1 MSIYMCFLFEAVEQI
16 VRIYE
21 RIYSRT
27 IEMNEMG
34 KETKSLPLLT
44 VTLLLFLQKFLT
56 IPFTGHI
63 NQTRRTP
70 AA

>member
-1 MSIYMCFLFEAVEQI
+1 MSICMCFLFEAVEQI

-44 VTLLLFLQKFLT
+44 VTLLFLQQFLT
-56 IPFTGHI
+56 IPFPGHI
-63 NQTRRTP
+63 NQTRQTP

>member
-1 MSIYMCFLFEAVEQI
+1 MCFLFEAVEQI

-44 VTLLLFLQKFLT
+44 VTLLLLLQQFLT
-56 IPFTGHI
+56 IPFPGHI
-63 NQTRRTP
+63 NQTRQTP